1 MGESEQ
7 TKQQQKPLT
16 ACSLYAAGAILP
28 VFLNHWGVITNKNHN
43 SNEKPHMCWCGGISL
58 ACNITASCKKKK
70 KKGKHSKKEMKRIS
84 VKLYFLVS
92 FCSFYYQDDK
102 ILSLAVYAKS

>member
-1 MGESEQ
+1 MWRDFISMQ
-7 TKQQQKPLT
+7 YY
-16 ACSLYAAGAILP
+16 CILQ
-28 VFLNHWGVITNKNHN
+28 
-43 SNEKPHMCWCGGISL
+43 
-58 ACNITASCKKKK
+58 KK